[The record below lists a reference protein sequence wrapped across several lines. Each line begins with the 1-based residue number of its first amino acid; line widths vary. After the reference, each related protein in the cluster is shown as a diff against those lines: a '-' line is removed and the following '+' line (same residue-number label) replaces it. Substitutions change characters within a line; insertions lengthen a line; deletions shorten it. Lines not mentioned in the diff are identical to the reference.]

1 MNEKKGTPWLICASG
16 GFEYQMISDERY
28 LYLVRLGR
36 ERRKNRS
43 RVIDDPA
50 EFAPIMGN
58 VRLARAQIDSVHC
71 TLSHNRTVIEIVHGE
86 LSDRFV
92 AHERLDEER
101 LLAVFSGLPLRM
113 TTAQRHG
120 GMPVFLRVEIAMF
133 FAAFAL
139 ALADIAASGMPAL
152 DGLRKWIP
160 LGWMLI
166 PLVWLAGSARRT
178 GRNRVPFA
186 IGVGAMASVF
196 CCVFLW
202 LTPSW
207 RPDQWGQA
215 VLPALVVALI
225 AAVLYAAGRRRFEPV
240 RLAVV
245 FLAALIAYAPGT
257 VLCLNNLSERVVANQ
272 AASVVEV
279 GSEYSRGDYAYYVV
293 VETDG
298 VQSYYQVSRDEYTAL
313 SEGAVV
319 QVVHRTGLLG
329 IEHTDVECL

>member
-1 MNEKKGTPWLICASG
+1 M
-16 GFEYQMISDERY
+16 
-28 LYLVRLGR
+28 
-36 ERRKNRS
+36 
-43 RVIDDPA
+43 
-50 EFAPIMGN
+50 
-58 VRLARAQIDSVHC
+58 
-71 TLSHNRTVIEIVHGE
+71 HGE

-120 GMPVFLRVEIAMF
+120 GMPVFQRVEIAMF

-139 ALADIAASGMPAL
+139 ALADIAASGVPAL
-152 DGLRKWIP
+152 ATGFGSGFR

-225 AAVLYAAGRRRFEPV
+225 AAVLYAAGRRKFEPV

-257 VLCLNNLSERVVANQ
+257 VLCLNNLSNAWWRIRPPRWSKWAVSTAG
-272 AASVVEV
+272 ATTRTMSL
-279 GSEYSRGDYAYYVV
+279 SRPMVCSPIIRFRATNTPRLVKA
-293 VETDG
+293 
-298 VQSYYQVSRDEYTAL
+298 QRFRSYTARDCWASSIPTWSACDPAGRQPDRRPHGRL
-313 SEGAVV
+313 GGA
-319 QVVHRTGLLG
+319 
-329 IEHTDVECL
+329 DFC

>member
-58 VRLARAQIDSVHC
+58 VRLVRSQIDSVHC

-152 DGLRKWIP
+152 VGLRKWIP

-225 AAVLYAAGRRRFEPV
+225 AAVLYA
-240 RLAVV
+240 
-245 FLAALIAYAPGT
+245 PGT

-279 GSEYSRGDYAYYVV
+279 GSEYSRGDYAYYAV
-293 VETDG
+293 VEADG
-298 VQSYYQVSRDEYTAL
+298 VQSYYQVSRDEYAAL